1 MLDNR
6 EVLVLQDHRLYLLK
20 ALALASTR
28 RGFCAPNPAVGAV
41 IVQDGEVVA
50 EGVHYACGEPHAEA
64 VALKNFQ
71 GNPQSATLY
80 ITLEPCSHTGRT
92 PPCTDAI
99 ISSGIQRVIYA
110 YKDPNPIVAGNGHQC
125 LLDAGLS
132 IQHIE
137 CDEIDQFYQSY
148 SHWHSTQRPWVTA
161 KIAMSLDG
169 KIAGPGGERISIT
182 GEALKQKTY
191 QHRLQS
197 DALLTTAKTIIK
209 DNPSLNV
216 VLNNSNNNHAVI
228 DNNSSD
234 KVNNT
239 QLSKRLY
246 ILDRQLIL
254 TGDLEIWKNDQP
266 ITVFYS
272 AENSGKI
279 PANLHDR
286 GIRFISIEE
295 QNNQLDLG
303 QTMQIIG
310 SDGVH
315 DLWVEAGGRLLKS
328 LMETKLVHKLIVYC
342 APKWLGNQAQSAFNE
357 GILSFDQFSRKQWH
371 FVGDEA
377 VLEMSL

>member
-1 MLDNR
+1 M
-6 EVLVLQDHRLYLLK
+6 LQDHRPYLLK

-50 EGVHYACGEPHAEA
+50 EGVHYACGKPHAE
-64 VALKNFQ
+64 VMALKNFQ
-71 GNPQSATLY
+71 GAPQSSTLY
-80 ITLEPCSHTGRT
+80 VTLEPCSHTGRT
-92 PPCTDAI
+92 PPCTEAI
-99 ISSGIQRVIYA
+99 IASCIQRVIYA

-125 LLDAGLS
+125 LLNAGLS

-137 CDEIDQFYQSY
+137 CDEINQFYQSY

-182 GEALKQKTY
+182 GDALKQKTY
-191 QHRLQS
+191 LHRLQS

-209 DNPSLNV
+209 DNPSLNIL
-216 VLNNSNNNHAVI
+216 LNNI
-228 DNNSSD
+228 DNKHDVIVNNLSD
-234 KVNNT
+234 KSST
-239 QLSKRLY
+239 AYLSKRLY

-272 AENSGKI
+272 AENSGRI
-279 PANLHDR
+279 PAILRDR
-286 GIRFISIEE
+286 GIRFIPIEE

-303 QTMQIIG
+303 QIMQIIG
-310 SDGVH
+310 NDGVH
-315 DLWVEAGGRLLKS
+315 DLWVEAGGRLLTS
-328 LMETKLVHKLIVYC
+328 LMQTKLVHKLIVYC

-357 GILSFDQFSRKQWH
+357 GILSFDQFSHKQWH
-371 FVGDEA
+371 FVGEEA